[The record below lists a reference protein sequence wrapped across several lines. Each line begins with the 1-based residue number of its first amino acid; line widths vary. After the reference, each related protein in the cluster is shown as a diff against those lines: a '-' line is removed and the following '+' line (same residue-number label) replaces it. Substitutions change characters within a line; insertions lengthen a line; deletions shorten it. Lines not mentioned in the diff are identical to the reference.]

1 MTSPIPP
8 HEARSLERGVA
19 RLVTFTDAVVAIAIT
34 LIVLPLIDVAREYD
48 TQTAADF
55 FHDNGRSLLAAAL
68 SFVLIASFWKI
79 HHRLYADVIA
89 STPGLL
95 NANLIWVAAIAFL
108 PLPTVLIVESSGSTS
123 FSSGIYI
130 GTILVTVVGIR
141 IQSTIIERR
150 GLREPD
156 APAIR
161 TSWTNWLTVGLTAIA
176 LLIAVVF
183 PVTSL
188 FPLFLLLLAR
198 PISLLVHR
206 GDADRRRLVRDA

>member
-1 MTSPIPP
+1 MDSPAES
-8 HEARSLERGVA
+8 HQARLRSRSVE

-34 LIVLPLIDVAREYD
+34 LIVLPLVDVAQEYRSE
-48 TQTAADF
+48 TAGAF
-55 FHDNGRSLLAAAL
+55 FAENSLSLLAAAL

-79 HHRLYADVIA
+79 HHRLYVDVIA
-89 STPGLL
+89 STPGLI
-95 NANLIWVAAIAFL
+95 NANLIWIAAIAFL
-108 PLPTVLIVESSGSTS
+108 PLPTVLVIESSGSTS

-130 GTILVTVVGIR
+130 GTILVTVVAIR
-141 IQSTIIERR
+141 VQSTIIVRR
-150 GLREPD
+150 GLRESD

-161 TSWTNWLTVGLTAIA
+161 TSWTNWLTVGLTVIA

-183 PVTSL
+183 PATNL

-206 GDADRRRLVRDA
+206 GDADRRGLVRNA